1 MVLNERIELIKN
13 RHQLDLERREDQS
26 KEQALLRMEMQDE
39 IKSLR
44 EKLRT
49 LRDTQSQ
56 MQAIKRSQSED
67 RLQLKV

>member
-1 MVLNERIELIKN
+1 MVLNEIIELIKN
-13 RHQLDLERREDQS
+13 RHQSDLERREDQS

-56 MQAIKRSQSED
+56 MQVIKRSQSED

>member
-13 RHQLDLERREDQS
+13 RHQSDLERREDQS
-26 KEQALLRMEMQDE
+26 KEQALLRMKMQDE

-56 MQAIKRSQSED
+56 MQVIKRSQSED

>member
-13 RHQLDLERREDQS
+13 RHQSDLERREDQS

-56 MQAIKRSQSED
+56 MQVIKRSQSED

>member
-13 RHQLDLERREDQS
+13 RHQSDLERREDQS

-56 MQAIKRSQSED
+56 MQVIKRSQSED
-67 RLQLKV
+67 RL

>member
-13 RHQLDLERREDQS
+13 RHQLELERREDQS

-56 MQAIKRSQSED
+56 MQVIKRSQSDD

>member
-1 MVLNERIELIKN
+1 MVLNERIEIIKN
-13 RHQLDLERREDQS
+13 RHLLELERREDQS

-56 MQAIKRSQSED
+56 MQVIKRSQSED